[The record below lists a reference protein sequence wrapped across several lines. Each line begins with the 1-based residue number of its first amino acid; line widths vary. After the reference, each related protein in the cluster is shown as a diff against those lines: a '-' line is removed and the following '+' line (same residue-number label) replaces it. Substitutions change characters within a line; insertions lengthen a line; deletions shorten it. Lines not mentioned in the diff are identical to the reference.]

1 VYYRAVGEHQFK
13 GSDDMLVLEK
23 LYPCKAGLEFYKTQK
38 DIFDAWNNCPRGD
51 WLLWLAN
58 KINIDHKLLTLAKG
72 KCAETVVHLMKDDR
86 SKAAV
91 KAAIDYGN
99 GLVSLDFLHTA
110 ADAAEAAYAA
120 YAACADSV
128 AYSADAADAAYD
140 AHAAYVSCDAA
151 YASYAAYVA
160 YAACSACDAD
170 VLTKNRL
177 NSANIF
183 REILTAAVFEK
194 INNYK

>member
-1 VYYRAVGEHQFK
+1 
-13 GSDDMLVLEK
+13 ML
-23 LYPCKAGLEFYKTQK
+23 
-38 DIFDAWNNCPRGD
+38 
-51 WLLWLAN
+51 
-58 KINIDHKLLTLAKG
+58 
-72 KCAETVVHLMKDDR
+72 
-86 SKAAV
+86 
-91 KAAIDYGN
+91 
-99 GLVSLDFLHTA
+99 
-110 ADAAEAAYAA
+110 
-120 YAACADSV
+120 
-128 AYSADAADAAYD
+128 ADAAYD